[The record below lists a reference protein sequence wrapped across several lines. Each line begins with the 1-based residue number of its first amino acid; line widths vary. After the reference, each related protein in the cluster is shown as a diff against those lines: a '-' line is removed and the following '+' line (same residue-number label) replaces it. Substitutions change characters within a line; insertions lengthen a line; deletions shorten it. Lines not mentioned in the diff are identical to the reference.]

1 MIIKESESEKGR
13 EGIVLNHSVGQHYV
27 VEYVLIKST
36 HTHSGE
42 GGKMRLRKNVRGGGG
57 EKRNS
62 FYFLGREMERERE
75 RVLKITERERGG
87 S

>member
-36 HTHSGE
+36 HTHIVVRE
-42 GGKMRLRKNVRGGGG
+42 GKWDWEKMCEEEE
-57 EKRNS
+57 EKREIVS
-62 FYFLGREMERERE
+62 IF
-75 RVLKITERERGG
+75 
-87 S
+87 